1 MNWTSNISKYF
12 HAMGPAW
19 VISAVACG
27 PATLASVATAGARYG
42 CSMLWVVA
50 LSAVFGVTAQY
61 LAAKIGIVSGNGIIR
76 TTEVHL
82 GRIWAWILTL
92 DALIATWLAAMV
104 LMNAL
109 AGITGLLTGIQ
120 TPLWG
125 VFFGALIGSLINWRG
140 YRRFETLCKL
150 LVGFVVCCFVVVL
163 GISAP
168 NPGQILSGLTPRLPG
183 GVDSAL
189 LAAAIMGGAVHITII
204 GMHTY
209 NTNARNWG
217 LKDLG
222 LARFDTLLSMGAAF
236 GIYSLAIFLVAATVL
251 HPNQITVASATD
263 VAMALEPLLGRHA
276 MHIFLAGLLAA
287 AFSTIAPTFLAGA
300 FFLAD
305 RLHWPLTV
313 KDKRFVGIVWVGCTI
328 SMLGP
333 LAKGG
338 FFLLL
343 PLMLALGLVGT
354 PVIIAIIIYLLNH
367 PKVNKETANSRFL
380 NLMAVLTL
388 LVTTFLAI
396 RFVVSRLM
404 T

>member
-1 MNWTSNISKYF
+1 
-12 HAMGPAW
+12 
-19 VISAVACG
+19 
-27 PATLASVATAGARYG
+27 
-42 CSMLWVVA
+42 
-50 LSAVFGVTAQY
+50 
-61 LAAKIGIVSGNGIIR
+61 
-76 TTEVHL
+76 
-82 GRIWAWILTL
+82 
-92 DALIATWLAAMV
+92 
-104 LMNAL
+104 
-109 AGITGLLTGIQ
+109 
-120 TPLWG
+120 
-125 VFFGALIGSLINWRG
+125 
-140 YRRFETLCKL
+140 
-150 LVGFVVCCFVVVL
+150 
-163 GISAP
+163 
-168 NPGQILSGLTPRLPG
+168 
-183 GVDSAL
+183 
-189 LAAAIMGGAVHITII
+189 
-204 GMHTY
+204 
-209 NTNARNWG
+209 
-217 LKDLG
+217 
-222 LARFDTLLSMGAAF
+222 
-236 GIYSLAIFLVAATVL
+236 
-251 HPNQITVASATD
+251 
-263 VAMALEPLLGRHA
+263 MALEPLLGRHA

-313 KDKRFVGIVWVGCTI
+313 KDKRFVGIVWVGCAI